1 MPIAVDVIF
10 WEIINCFSP
19 VTSGSFPFGLSDSV
33 ANVVFV
39 PLPMVSLFVCFDW
52 KFLCA
57 PHHLYRTAPVH
68 LYRSGAVL
76 YGRSGALPLRGLP
89 HSDLITLG
97 KSIEMLLAD
106 GRMRS

>member
-1 MPIAVDVIF
+1 MPMAVDVIF

-19 VTSGSFPFGLSDSV
+19 VTSGSFPFGMSDSV

-57 PHHLYRTAPVH
+57 PHHLYRTAPVLWH
-68 LYRSGAVL
+68 
-76 YGRSGALPLRGLP
+76 RSGALPLGGVGQSYLGIVP
-89 HSDLITLG
+89 HTSFVNVGT
-97 KSIEMLLAD
+97 SSEALLVE
-106 GRMRS
+106 G